1 MIKMAAEEQSED
13 WIIDSLEQD
22 YLENL
27 AELQQKLLFKQQT
40 IEKQALK
47 IQELELRMLGDKQRL
62 QKSFQEI
69 LLREYLHHQRQ
80 FLHTMDALK
89 QMRMLQQATEAKVKL

>member
-1 MIKMAAEEQSED
+1 MAPEDQTED
-13 WIIDSLEQD
+13 WIMDSLEQD

-47 IQELELRMLGDKQRL
+47 IQELELKMLSDKHRL
-62 QKSFQEI
+62 QKVFQTI
-69 LLREYLHHQRQ
+69 LLKEYLHHQDQ
-80 FLHTMDALK
+80 FLKTMDALQK
-89 QMRMLQQATEAKVKL
+89 MRVLQEATEAKLKL

>member
-1 MIKMAAEEQSED
+1 MAPEEQTED

-47 IQELELRMLGDKQRL
+47 IQELELKMLSEKQRL
-62 QKSFQEI
+62 QKTFQET
-69 LLREYLHHQRQ
+69 LLKEYLHHQRQ
-80 FLHTMDALK
+80 FVHTLDTLQK
-89 QMRMLQQATEAKVKL
+89 MRLLQEATEAKIKI

>member
-1 MIKMAAEEQSED
+1 MTPEDQTED
-13 WIIDSLEQD
+13 WIMDSLEQD

-47 IQELELRMLGDKQRL
+47 IQELELKVLSDKQRL
-62 QKSFQEI
+62 QKAFQTI
-69 LLREYLHHQRQ
+69 LLKEYTHHQSQ
-80 FLHTMDALK
+80 FLKTMDALHR
-89 QMRMLQQATEAKVKL
+89 MRLLQQATEARLS

>member
-1 MIKMAAEEQSED
+1 MTVDEQSEG

-47 IQELELRMLGDKQRL
+47 IQELELRMLSEKQRL
-62 QKSFQEI
+62 QKSFQET
-69 LLREYLHHQRQ
+69 LLKEYLHHQRQ
-80 FLHTMDALK
+80 FLLMMDALK
-89 QMRMLQQATEAKVKL
+89 QMRILQQATEANIML

>member
-1 MIKMAAEEQSED
+1 MAPEDQTED
-13 WIIDSLEQD
+13 WIMDSLEQD

-47 IQELELRMLGDKQRL
+47 IQELELKMLSDKHRL
-62 QKSFQEI
+62 QKVFQT
-69 LLREYLHHQRQ
+69 LLLKEYLHHQGQ
-80 FLHTMDALK
+80 FLKTLDAFQ
-89 QMRMLQQATEAKVKL
+89 QMRLLQQATEAKLKIM

>member
-1 MIKMAAEEQSED
+1 MTVDEQSEG

-40 IEKQALK
+40 IE
-47 IQELELRMLGDKQRL
+47 
-62 QKSFQEI
+62 
-69 LLREYLHHQRQ
+69 
-80 FLHTMDALK
+80 
-89 QMRMLQQATEAKVKL
+89 

>member
-1 MIKMAAEEQSED
+1 MTVDEQSEG

-47 IQELELRMLGDKQRL
+47 IQELELRMLSEKQRL
-62 QKSFQEI
+62 QKSFQETF
-69 LLREYLHHQRQ
+69 HH
-80 FLHTMDALK
+80 
-89 QMRMLQQATEAKVKL
+89 

>member
-1 MIKMAAEEQSED
+1 MIPEDQTED
-13 WIIDSLEQD
+13 WIMDSLEQD

-47 IQELELRMLGDKQRL
+47 IQELELKILSEKQRL
-62 QKSFQEI
+62 QKTFQHI
-69 LLREYLHHQRQ
+69 LLKEYMHHQSQ
-80 FLHTMDALK
+80 FLKTMDALSR
-89 QMRMLQQATEAKVKL
+89 MRLLQQATEAKLNLKN